1 MAKAKNERFVLKDDV
16 FQTGDHV
23 LFKFHKEK
31 DCFHAR
37 RILSLNDSVKG
48 SFRKGFSVLS
58 VERDE
63 RGKPLLVLGC
73 AFKDGVLKDSFFHA
87 LSRKKVSDEVLS
99 KHGLTLEDFKNG
111 EDDLAVMEKVEGYL
125 KDSKLVLF
133 AHSQNELEV
142 LKDYQPELDLSY
154 LDFPSLASRVF
165 MDHRPHSLGELEQ
178 RFRIVRDPLVLE
190 SNCISMG
197 RVLLCLLK
205 DGKKENQDSEMKE
218 ETKPLK
224 MEEVRKDPETE
235 PEVREEPVPEKNEEA
250 KASFISASKGVDMY
264 DRDGNYLKSFA
275 SIGQASRETGVGNK
289 EIRIACNSELM
300 KKLNKGYRFAWSKE
314 KIADC
319 F

>member
-37 RILSLNDSVKG
+37 RVLSLNDSVKG

-63 RGKPLLVLGC
+63 RRKPLLVLGC
-73 AFKDGVLKDSFFHA
+73 VFKDGVLKSSFFHV
-87 LSRKKVSDEVLS
+87 LSRKKVPDEVLS
-99 KHGLTLEDFKNG
+99 KYGLTLEDFKSG

-125 KDSKLVLF
+125 KDSKFVLF

-165 MDHRPHSLGELEQ
+165 MDHRPHSFGELEQ
-178 RFRIVRDPLVLE
+178 HFRIVRDPLVLE
-190 SNCISMG
+190 TDCVSMG
-197 RVLLCLLK
+197 KILLCLMENK
-205 DGKKENQDSEMKE
+205 KKENAVEEKEVFKQEMPGEGKAV
-218 ETKPLK
+218 PV
-224 MEEVRKDPETE
+224 ME
-235 PEVREEPVPEKNEEA
+235 PEPEIEPKQAEEKNEEE
-250 KASFISASKGVDMY
+250 KTSFASVSKGVDVY

-275 SIGQASRETGVGNK
+275 SNGQASRETGVGNK

-314 KIADC
+314 KDS
-319 F
+319 

>member
-16 FQTGDHV
+16 FKTGDHV

-37 RILSLNDSVKG
+37 RILSLNDSVKD
-48 SFRKGFSVLS
+48 SFRKGFSVFS

-63 RGKPLLVLGC
+63 RRKPLLVLGC
-73 AFKDGVLKDSFFHA
+73 AFKDGVLKSSFFHVLA
-87 LSRKKVSDEVLS
+87 RKKAPDEILS
-99 KHGLTLEDFKNG
+99 KYGLTLEDFKNG

-142 LKDYQPELDLSY
+142 LKDYQPELDFSY

-165 MDHRPHSLGELEQ
+165 MDHRSYSFGELEQ
-178 RFRIVRDPLVLE
+178 HFRIVRDPFVLE
-190 SNCISMG
+190 SDCVSMG
-197 RVLLCLLK
+197 KILLCLIEN
-205 DGKKENQDSEMKE
+205 GKKENAAE
-218 ETKPLK
+218 E
-224 MEEVRKDPETE
+224 EEVFKQEVPEEVKTVQVTE
-235 PEVREEPVPEKNEEA
+235 PAPEIEPKQPEEKNEEA
-250 KASFISASKGVDMY
+250 KVSFISASKGVDVY

-314 KIADC
+314 KDS
-319 F
+319 